1 MRFLDRLI
9 GKRINESAAPSIA
22 TGDDAAMAQARQA
35 FDRKDY
41 AAAWAI
47 WRDLAERGVP
57 RAQSNLAGLYSYGW
71 GVPRDEA
78 VAAAWFRRAGE
89 AGDAIAQQNLALMYY
104 EGRGTDG
111 DLAEAARWYEKAAEG
126 GLADAQ
132 NMLSWMYL
140 EGVGASPRRSRAQ
153 RL

>member
-9 GKRINESAAPSIA
+9 GKRREEPTAAAVA
-22 TGDDAAMAQARQA
+22 TGDDAAMARARQA
-35 FDRKDY
+35 FDNKDY

-78 VAAAWFRRAGE
+78 VAAAWFRAGGRAGVPSH
-89 AGDAIAQQNLALMYY
+89 
-104 EGRGTDG
+104 R
-111 DLAEAARWYEKAAEG
+111 
-126 GLADAQ
+126 
-132 NMLSWMYL
+132 
-140 EGVGASPRRSRAQ
+140 
-153 RL
+153 